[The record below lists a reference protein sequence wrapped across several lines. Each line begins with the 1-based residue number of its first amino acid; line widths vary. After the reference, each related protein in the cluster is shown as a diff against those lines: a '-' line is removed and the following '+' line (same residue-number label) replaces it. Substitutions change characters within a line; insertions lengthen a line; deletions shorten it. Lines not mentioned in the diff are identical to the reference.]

1 MAKKYLF
8 PRDDQFCSVDGA
20 MNKLL
25 DRDMVIFVCY
35 YHWIEQQ
42 RSHAN
47 LLIAQNF
54 STQAG
59 KKSMH
64 FLFLFPCAQQPTD
77 SFYFQVSSVSSTPTD
92 SA

>member
-35 YHWIEQQ
+35 YDWVEPQC
-42 RSHAN
+42 SHAN

-54 STQAG
+54 PNQAG
-59 KKSMH
+59 KKVCF
-64 FLFLFPCAQQPTD
+64 FLFFLRTTAN
-77 SFYFQVSSVSSTPTD
+77 
-92 SA
+92 

>member
-1 MAKKYLF
+1 MARKCLF
-8 PRDDQFCSVDGA
+8 PKDDQFCSVDGA

-25 DRDMVIFVCY
+25 ERDMVIFVCY

-64 FLFLFPCAQQPTD
+64 FFF
-77 SFYFQVSSVSSTPTD
+77 FFSVDNS
-92 SA
+92 